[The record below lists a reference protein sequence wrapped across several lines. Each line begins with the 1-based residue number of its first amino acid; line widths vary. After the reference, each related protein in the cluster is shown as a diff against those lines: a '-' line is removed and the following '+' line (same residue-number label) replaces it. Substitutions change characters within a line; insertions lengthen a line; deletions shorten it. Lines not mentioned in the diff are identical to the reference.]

1 MGLKEDLL
9 NRSSACELCGSAL
22 NLEAFEVAPGD
33 ETAQTAILVCDKCM
47 VELAKNDSFDE
58 AHLRCLN
65 DSMWSTE
72 PAVQVAVYRLLKK
85 MGSQELLEQMYLE
98 PRIQEWAEQVNNG
111 GDSDTVFKDAFGA
124 VLQAGDTV
132 TIIKDLDVKGAG
144 FVAKRGT
151 AVRNISLTNDPE
163 HIEGRVNGVKIYLK
177 TCFLKK
183 S

>member
-1 MGLKEDLL
+1 MGIKEDLL
-9 NRSSACELCGSAL
+9 NRSEVCELCGSGE
-22 NLEAFEVAPGD
+22 NLEVFEVAPSS
-33 ETAQTAILVCDKCM
+33 ETAQTAILACDKCIG
-47 VELAKNDSFDE
+47 ELAKNDSFDE

-65 DSMWSTE
+65 DSMWSSE
-72 PAVQVAVYRLLKK
+72 PAVQVAIYRLLKK

-98 PRIQEWAEQVNNG
+98 PQTLEWANQTVVDNE
-111 GDSDTVFKDAFGA
+111 SDIIFKDAFGA
-124 VLQAGDTV
+124 ILQAGDTV

-151 AVRNISLTNDPE
+151 AVRNISLSNDPE

>member
-1 MGLKEDLL
+1 MSLLKELK
-9 NRSSACELCGSAL
+9 NRSDVCEICSASR
-22 NLEAFEVAPGD
+22 NLSEFKIAGGND
-33 ETAQTAILVCDKCM
+33 DTDGHILVCEICSD
-47 VELAKNDSFDE
+47 ELTKNDGFDKN
-58 AHLRCLN
+58 HLRCLS
-65 DSMWSTE
+65 DSMWSTT
-72 PAVQVAVYRLLKK
+72 PVVQVAIYRMFKK
-85 MGSQELLEQMYLE
+85 LGEIDLLEQMYLE
-98 PRIQEWAEQVNNG
+98 GDVKKWAELENSS
-111 GDSDTVFKDAFGA
+111 DSDTVFKDAFGEI
-124 VLQAGDTV
+124 LNAGDTV

>member
-1 MGLKEDLL
+1 MNLKEQLL
-9 NRSSACELCGSAL
+9 NRSSVCELCGSVDHL
-22 NLEAFEVAPGD
+22 DAFEVSPSD
-33 ETAQTAILVCDKCM
+33 DTVQTAILVCDKCIN
-47 VELAKNDSFDE
+47 ELNKNDSFDE

-65 DSMWSTE
+65 DSMWSSE
-72 PAVQVAVYRLLKK
+72 PAVQVAIYRLLKK
-85 MGSQELLEQMYLE
+85 MNLQDLLDQMYLE
-98 PRIQEWAEQVNNG
+98 PQIQEWAEKISS
-111 GDSDTVFKDAFGA
+111 SDESNIVFKDAFGA
-124 VLQAGDTV
+124 ILNAGDTV

-151 AVRNISLTNDPE
+151 AVRNISLSNDPE